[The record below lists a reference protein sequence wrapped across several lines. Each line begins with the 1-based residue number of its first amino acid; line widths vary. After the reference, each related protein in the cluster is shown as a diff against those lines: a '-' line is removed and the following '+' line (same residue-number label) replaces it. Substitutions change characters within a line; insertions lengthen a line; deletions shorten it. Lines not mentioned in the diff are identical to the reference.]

1 MCLEINHSIMSGGKD
16 YTGFA
21 TAGSNLGDGLKSYAD
36 AVYGIKTDQVEA
48 ASSACMKVVELV
60 KDTAG
65 IDTEGI
71 KNFATTIKDIGDM
84 GLPNFNQAL
93 SEASVQVTQ
102 RLSDLASGI
111 NNTVPGLADALNSLH
126 TNLDNAT
133 GSMTDSARNLANST
147 MDALNGAFNDKSGE
161 VTETMTNVCNNIVT
175 SGQDAINSGQDSFKQ
190 AGDNLLNALKD
201 AINNGRQNVIT
212 VVKNLATDLS
222 ASITTNNQA
231 FYQAG
236 LNMMMGLQNGIIAGR
251 SGVITSATKVAT
263 DALTATKKA
272 LDEHSPSK
280 ATAKFGR
287 YYDQGLING
296 MEDLLHKVR
305 KSGELVGNEA
315 LTGLKNSMSGL
326 EINAN
331 SYSPV
336 ITPVVDAS
344 NLRTL
349 NGFNASKTLT
359 YNARIANAQVISPVR
374 AMQKSFEQERAATV
388 QSNNEVLESLKN
400 LRSDISSYTKLS
412 RPWKTQCMLMVRKLA
427 SSIAKP
433 MNRELGTLSK
443 RGRL

>member
-1 MCLEINHSIMSGGKD
+1 MDSLINGGKD
-16 YTGFA
+16 YAGFA
-21 TAGSNLGDGLKSYAD
+21 AAGSNLGEGLKSYAD
-36 AVYGIKTDQVEA
+36 SVYGIKTDQVEA
-48 ASSACMKVVELV
+48 ASSACLKVVDLV

-65 IDTEGI
+65 IDTDGI
-71 KNFATTIKDIGDM
+71 KNFATTITDIGDM

-93 SEASVQVTQ
+93 SDASVQIAQ
-102 RLSDLASGI
+102 KLSDLASGI
-111 NNTVPGLADALNSLH
+111 NNTVPGLVDALNSLH
-126 TNLDNAT
+126 TNFDNAT
-133 GSMTDSARNLANST
+133 SSMTESARNMANST
-147 MDALNGAFNDKSGE
+147 MDALSGGFNDKSGE
-161 VTETMTNVCNNIVT
+161 VTETMTNVCNDVVNSGQQAINN
-175 SGQDAINSGQDSFKQ
+175 GQDAFRQ

-222 ASITTNNQA
+222 SSITTNNQA

-236 LNMMMGLQNGIIAGR
+236 LNMMMGLQNGILAGR

-305 KSGELVGNEA
+305 KSGELVGKEA
-315 LTGLKNSMSGL
+315 LNGLKNSMSGL
-326 EINAN
+326 EIDAK

-349 NGFNASKTLT
+349 SGFNASKTLT

-374 AMQKSFEQERAATV
+374 AMQKSFEQEQAATI
-388 QSNNEVLESLKN
+388 QSNNEVLESIKG
-400 LRSDISSYTKLS
+400 LRSDISSYNETLS
-412 RPWKTQCMLMVRKLA
+412 TMENAMYVDGKKLA

>member
-1 MCLEINHSIMSGGKD
+1 MSGGKD
-16 YTGFA
+16 YAGFA
-21 TAGSNLGDGLKSYAD
+21 AAGSNLGDGLKSYAG
-36 AVYGIKTDQVEA
+36 AVNGIRTDQVEA
-48 ASSACMKVVELV
+48 ASSACLKVVELI

-71 KNFATTIKDIGDM
+71 KNFATTITDIGDM

-93 SEASVQVTQ
+93 LDASVQIVQ
-102 RLSDLASGI
+102 KLSDLATGL
-111 NNTVPGLADALNSLH
+111 NDTVPGLADALNSLH

-133 GSMTDSARNLANST
+133 GSMTASARNLASST
-147 MDALNGAFNDKSGE
+147 MDALSGGFSDKSGE
-161 VTETMTNVCNNIVT
+161 VTGTMTTVCNDIVT
-175 SGQDAINSGQDSFKQ
+175 SGQSALDSGQDAFRQ
-190 AGDNLLNALKD
+190 AGDNLLNALQD
-201 AINNGRQNVIT
+201 AINSGRQNVIT
-212 VVKNLATDLS
+212 VVQNLATDLS
-222 ASITTNNQA
+222 NSINTNNEA

-236 LNMMMGLQNGIIAGR
+236 LNMMIGLQNGIESGR
-251 SGVITSATKVAT
+251 SGVINAAINVAT
-263 DALTATKKA
+263 EALAATQSA

-280 ATAKFGR
+280 ATAKMGR

-296 MEDLLHKVR
+296 MVELIHKVR
-305 KSGELVGNEA
+305 KSGELVGKEA

-326 EINAN
+326 EVNAT
-331 SYSPV
+331 SFSPV

-349 NGFNASKTLT
+349 NRFNAGKTLT

-388 QSNNEVLESLKN
+388 QSNNEVIESLKN
-400 LRSDISSYTKLS
+400 LRSDISAYNDTLS
-412 RPWKTQCMLMVRKLA
+412 NMETNMYVDGKKLA

-433 MNRELGTLSK
+433 MNRELGILSK